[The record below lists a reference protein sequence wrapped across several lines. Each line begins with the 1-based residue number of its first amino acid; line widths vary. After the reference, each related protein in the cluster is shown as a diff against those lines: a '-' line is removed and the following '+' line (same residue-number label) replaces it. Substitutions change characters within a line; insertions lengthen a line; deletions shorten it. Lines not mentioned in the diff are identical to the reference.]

1 MSVVRRYAVI
11 AIVVIV
17 VAALAFLFRDRIS
30 GSAANLKVGDCF
42 DRPTVLV
49 EIKDVQHHPCTEAH
63 TGEVFA
69 VLKHPAADG
78 APVPS
83 TTAMRDFFGTTC
95 LSLANAY
102 IGGDILAQDVLDFGG
117 FYPTD
122 AGWAKGDRSI
132 TCYLTRVDHQP
143 MTTSMKG
150 APKPS

>member
-1 MSVVRRYAVI
+1 MSVVRRYGVLLIILLVI
-11 AIVVIV
+11 GG
-17 VAALAFLFRDRIS
+17 LAFIFRDRIS
-30 GSAANLKVGDCF
+30 GSAAELQVGDCF
-42 DRPTVLV
+42 DEPTALV

-69 VLKHPAADG
+69 VLKHPAPDG

-83 TTAMRDFFGTTC
+83 TDAMRDYFGTTC

-102 IGGDILAQDVLDFGG
+102 IGGDILAQDVLDCGG

-122 AGWAKGDRSI
+122 AGWTKGDRSI

-143 MTTSMKG
+143 MTTSMKAG
-150 APKPS
+150 PKPS